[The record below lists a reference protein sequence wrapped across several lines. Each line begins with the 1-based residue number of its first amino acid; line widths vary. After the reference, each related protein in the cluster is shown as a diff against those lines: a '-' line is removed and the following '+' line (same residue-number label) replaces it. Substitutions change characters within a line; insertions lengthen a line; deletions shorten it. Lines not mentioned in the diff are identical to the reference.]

1 MFFFLDSCSRRWE
14 RGYLGNRASPGRT
27 VPAKSMARS
36 GFFGQPVQGE
46 LTVTR
51 VRQYIIPV
59 TPRDEPNVSVRRD
72 RRSGQRF
79 TLPPLLRP
87 HNGTLCHF
95 NLLPRRQLPEFSD
108 SSYPSMA
115 TPSASPYPS
124 NNTEHVH
131 VSTHDHGSVSRN
143 ENFHRCCLHPLIRVY
158 SRSVTTLS

>member
-1 MFFFLDSCSRRWE
+1 
-14 RGYLGNRASPGRT
+14 
-27 VPAKSMARS
+27 MARS

-79 TLPPLLRP
+79 TLPPLLCP

-108 SSYPSMA
+108 SSYLSMA

-124 NNTEHVH
+124 NNTEDVL
-131 VSTHDHGSVSRN
+131 VSTHDSGSVSRN
-143 ENFHRCCLHPLIRVY
+143 ENSHRCRLHSLIRVY
-158 SRSVTTLS
+158 SRSVTTLSCISLFEEVYLPGVIYFFYIYIYVYM

>member
-1 MFFFLDSCSRRWE
+1 
-14 RGYLGNRASPGRT
+14 
-27 VPAKSMARS
+27 MARS

-79 TLPPLLRP
+79 TLPPFLRP

-115 TPSASPYPS
+115 TPSASSYPS
-124 NNTEHVH
+124 NNTGDVL
-131 VSTHDHGSVSRN
+131 VSAHDHGSVSRN
-143 ENFHRCCLHPLIRVY
+143 ENFHRCRLHSLIRVY
-158 SRSVTTLS
+158 SRSVTTLSRISLFKEIYLPEIYFF

>member
-1 MFFFLDSCSRRWE
+1 
-14 RGYLGNRASPGRT
+14 
-27 VPAKSMARS
+27 MARS

-79 TLPPLLRP
+79 TLPPLLCP

-115 TPSASPYPS
+115 TASESPYPS

-131 VSTHDHGSVSRN
+131 VSTHDHGSVTGASSSAN
-143 ENFHRCCLHPLIRVY
+143 SCLQPFSGDAFVDLFIR
-158 SRSVTTLS
+158 RSLFTTCNLLRLYIYLYIICRYKL